1 MGKSALCFVWLSE
14 IHAVTV
20 EWTCRVL
27 DCTHFLG
34 WPRLKGSDSI
44 NTSVPQSLAL
54 WSITGRASATNMW
67 PPNTC
72 PKQPQLNCE
81 SKKARESTSASL
93 ANYPINPKP
102 NSRPLASLPCH
113 SLKTSCAVDR
123 RGPAVMNSRT
133 LAINQSLHQSAN
145 QSVQQSTYL
154 PMYLHIYLPNYLIYL
169 SIYLSAYPLHLAIYL
184 HN

>member
-1 MGKSALCFVWLSE
+1 MVYHRSRFDHKHVTSKHLSQATAAQLRKQKSSGKYKCLTRKLP
-14 IHAVTV
+14 
-20 EWTCRVL
+20 
-27 DCTHFLG
+27 D
-34 WPRLKGSDSI
+34 K
-44 NTSVPQSLAL
+44 
-54 WSITGRASATNMW
+54 
-67 PPNTC
+67 
-72 PKQPQLNCE
+72 
-81 SKKARESTSASL
+81 
-93 ANYPINPKP
+93 PKP